1 MARGIWRKLMS
12 PGRRAPRNNTTA
24 PGSAPAKTEKLSRDL
39 TANLRILR
47 DALGDSMDIVVR
59 ELLMGRT
66 RAALIYI
73 DGIIDKTALREN
85 ILRAL
90 MVDTRLVD
98 PAPGPEGKGLA
109 ATVREKVLSAAAVQ
123 TARDFNAILAG
134 ILDAGIVLLF
144 HGDDTGLIFKLPGA
158 ETRSVEEPHTERVVR
173 GPREGFVETLAVNIS
188 MLRRK
193 IKSPALR
200 LERAQL
206 GRVTQT
212 EVCIAYINGIVN
224 PKIVREVKKRLR
236 RVDIDGV
243 LESGY
248 LEEFIEDAPFSIFPT
263 VGNSERPDNVAAK
276 LLEGRVAIL
285 TDGTP
290 IVLTAPYLYVESIQS
305 NEDYYTR
312 VFPGSLN
319 RMLRVLCVIISV
331 ELPALYV
338 AVTAFN
344 PEVLPTPLLLTIASS
359 REGVPLPALGEVL
372 LVGLFFQIL
381 REAGVRLP
389 RPVGLTVSLVGA
401 LVVGE
406 AIVSAGLVSAPAVI
420 VIALAGISSFVV
432 PSQNDANLLL
442 SLIFTLLAGFAGFF
456 GLFIGFMLVLTHLA
470 SLRSFGAPY
479 LSPAAPL
486 NTADLKDA
494 FVRAPWW
501 AMLGRPRV
509 TAGKNRRRSRAVT
522 PPHPPGEK
530 DR

>member
-1 MARGIWRKLMS
+1 MARGIWRKLIS
-12 PGRRAPRNNTTA
+12 LGRRAPRNNTAA
-24 PGSAPAKTEKLSRDL
+24 PGSPPDGTKKLSRDL
-39 TANLRILR
+39 TANLRMLG

-66 RAALIYI
+66 RVAVIYI
-73 DGIIDKTALREN
+73 NMIIDKTALREN
-85 ILRAL
+85 IMRAL
-90 MVDTRLVD
+90 MVDMRLVD
-98 PAPGPEGKGLA
+98 PAPGPEGKGPA
-109 ATVREKVLSAAAVQ
+109 AIVREKVLSVAAVQ
-123 TARDFNAILAG
+123 TTGEFDAILNG

-144 HGDDTGLIFKLPGA
+144 HGDDTGLILKLPGA
-158 ETRSVEEPHTERVVR
+158 EIRSVEEPHTERVVR
-173 GPREGFVETLAVNIS
+173 GPREGFVENLAVNIS

-193 IKSPALR
+193 LKSPALR
-200 LERAQL
+200 LERL
-206 GRVTQT
+206 EVGRVTKT
-212 EVCIAYINGIVN
+212 EVCVAYINGIVN

-248 LEEFIEDAPFSIFPT
+248 LEEFIEDAPYSIFPT

-290 IVLTAPYLYVESIQS
+290 FVLTVPYLFVESIQS
-305 NEDYYTR
+305 NEDYYSR
-312 VFPGSLN
+312 FYPGSLN
-319 RMLRVLCVIISV
+319 RLLRLFCIIISV

-420 VIALAGISSFVV
+420 VIALSGISFFVV

-456 GLFIGFMLVLTHLA
+456 GLFLGFMLVLTHLA

-479 LSPAAPL
+479 LSPVAPI
-486 NTADLKDA
+486 NTADLKDT
-494 FVRAPWW
+494 FVRAPWPL
-501 AMLGRPRV
+501 MSGRPRV
-509 TAGKNRRRSRAVT
+509 TGGKNRKRSGAVFT
-522 PPHPPGEK
+522 PRPPGEK